1 MNWLKSSSSQLLLG
15 VFVSMFGAYFFPWNL
30 GEHIDLQKIVSWGII
45 GIFFFYG
52 LKLNPRTLM
61 RDVAN
66 WRLHLFIQSTTY
78 LIFPL
83 IILVF
88 YPLFKDSAYFPMWL
102 SLLFLAAL
110 PSTVSSS
117 VIMTSVAR
125 GNIASAIFN
134 ATLSGLLGVIITPL
148 WVGLFLNENAAE
160 LSPLVIMWGL
170 TKQILIPLLVGLLL
184 SNRVRKLTNK
194 IRPFLSAYDKLIIFL
209 IIYKSFSAAFL
220 DNVFSDFSWT
230 ILIALTLILT
240 VLFIFIYWL
249 TRFGAKLIRLPYADQ
264 LTAIF
269 CTTQKSLVHA
279 SVFVIILIPNAG
291 DQSII
296 LLAVMIY
303 HSLQLIYLSYLA
315 GILKKDEVKP
325 A

>member
-1 MNWLKSSSSQLLLG
+1 MNWFKSSSSQLLIG

-30 GEHIDLQKIVSWGII
+30 GESIDLQQIVSWGII

-78 LIFPL
+78 LIFPII
-83 IILVF
+83 IILF
-88 YPLFKDSAYFPMWL
+88 YPLFKDSSYFPMWL

-148 WVGLFLNENAAE
+148 WVGLFLNENSAE
-160 LSPLVIMWGL
+160 LSPLVIMWDL
-170 TKQILIPLLVGLLL
+170 TKQILIPLMIGLLF

-194 IRPFLSAYDKLIIFL
+194 VRPILSAYDKLIIFL

-220 DNVFSDFSWT
+220 DGVFNDFSWA
-230 ILIALTLILT
+230 ILIVLTIILT
-240 VLFIFIYWL
+240 VLFVVIYWFA
-249 TRFGAKLIRLPYADQ
+249 RFGSKLIRLPYADQ

-279 SVFVIILIPNAG
+279 SVFVIILIPNAAN
-291 DQSII
+291 QSII

-315 GILKKDEVKP
+315 GILRKDEVQ
-325 A
+325 AE